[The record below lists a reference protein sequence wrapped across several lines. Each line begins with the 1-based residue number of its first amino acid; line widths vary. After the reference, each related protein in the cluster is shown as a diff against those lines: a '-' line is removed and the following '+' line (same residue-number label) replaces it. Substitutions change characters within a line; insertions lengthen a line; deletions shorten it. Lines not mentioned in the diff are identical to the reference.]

1 MKLRLRS
8 TVGELYWK
16 KAHDYLDHFLRQKK
30 EAHLK
35 DMNDRAAQGLPPTS
49 STTSTHRSTGI
60 PPPTVRIPQ
69 HPQQQQ
75 SQSESG
81 GTSSANS
88 GLSGVEEESLTLD
101 GFSTS
106 ATSSKHHK
114 KSSKD
119 KKKDKKSLKRKER
132 KRLKKEEK
140 RRRRERNEKKCIAA
154 EKDGGSKKRKK
165 EYNGEDNDDDDE
177 NCFWERD
184 ALGNIKK
191 EAVALNCNY
200 ADLFDDECSESDEE
214 CVFAIDSD
222 EEDSSSIE
230 DVTELVM
237 VKRSME
243 AKKKLDN
250 AEEICDSDEDA
261 KSPADDHQKKA
272 KKRKS
277 ALSASSSKPAK
288 RRKRSVPTESTIEVV
303 IDEKDIPNCP
313 GVKVIQDDDDNNDR
327 EVEDGGT
334 EHKIKQKIIKLLN
347 THFHG
352 ASNESEAQNAMT
364 LARRLMERHNLDQ
377 ALLMQERG
385 DGSLNDFSMSGAD
398 GNEEDLYQGGIVT
411 TNIRNRKTQKPLSTI
426 SRWQKNLVC
435 TISLIF
441 NVKNY
446 TTFARSTQQEVGE
459 SSVAFYGL
467 RTYVQLAAYAFKIAS
482 ERCSLMTAMYDPP
495 KRKLPTKGQIVETK
509 KARLSYAL
517 GLVKGLDQDAKEGL
531 KREKERRNEKLRKA
545 QSAAKKGEAYHDDSD
560 GDIDGNK
567 NEDGVVADNENGN
580 FKIDHEEKGVENIVD
595 QLQRE
600 NTALLALIDHHK
612 KIAADVLKTAKIKLR
627 SARRQKS
634 IPLDHNAYNR
644 GVIDSKEI
652 DLNQQA
658 IK

>member
-1 MKLRLRS
+1 MSKVVVDTPTDHDLQLVAEKLYSESNKDSTSIGDIIRAVALHFQMNQLDQKSRRMIRKLIRRKRKGYELVQQQQQQRPSLTSKTTAAAVAVGSGSSRDLTEQEKKEKERFLMFIRVLMKYLEQRDPNMHAAAKAQIKECYEKNKSGDPQFRSLTTSMKLRLRS

-35 DMNDRAAQGLPPTS
+35 DMNDRAAQGLQPTS

-88 GLSGVEEESLTLD
+88 GLSGLEGESLTLD

-288 RRKRSVPTESTIEVV
+288 RRKRSVPTVSTIEVV

-327 EVEDGGT
+327 
-334 EHKIKQKIIKLLN
+334 
-347 THFHG
+347 
-352 ASNESEAQNAMT
+352 A
-364 LARRLMERHNLDQ
+364 
-377 ALLMQERG
+377 
-385 DGSLNDFSMSGAD
+385 
-398 GNEEDLYQGGIVT
+398 
-411 TNIRNRKTQKPLSTI
+411 
-426 SRWQKNLVC
+426 
-435 TISLIF
+435 
-441 NVKNY
+441 
-446 TTFARSTQQEVGE
+446 
-459 SSVAFYGL
+459 
-467 RTYVQLAAYAFKIAS
+467 
-482 ERCSLMTAMYDPP
+482 
-495 KRKLPTKGQIVETK
+495 
-509 KARLSYAL
+509 
-517 GLVKGLDQDAKEGL
+517 
-531 KREKERRNEKLRKA
+531 
-545 QSAAKKGEAYHDDSD
+545 
-560 GDIDGNK
+560 
-567 NEDGVVADNENGN
+567 
-580 FKIDHEEKGVENIVD
+580 
-595 QLQRE
+595 
-600 NTALLALIDHHK
+600 
-612 KIAADVLKTAKIKLR
+612 
-627 SARRQKS
+627 
-634 IPLDHNAYNR
+634 
-644 GVIDSKEI
+644 
-652 DLNQQA
+652 
-658 IK
+658 